1 MRVKMTIQKIEEYQ
15 QSSQLLNNAIESS
28 DEENIS
34 RFKVEVETT
43 WNQLLMIEPKTK
55 EKSFELI
62 EFFLEQIQSHSSGG
76 IFIDQCK
83 WKILALARSLGSG
96 AGDLGDLNRRRL

>member
-1 MRVKMTIQKIEEYQ
+1 MTIQKIEEYQ

-83 WKILALARSLGSG
+83 WKILALARSLGNG

>member
-1 MRVKMTIQKIEEYQ
+1 MTIKKIEEYQ
-15 QSSQLLNNAIESS
+15 HSSELLNNAIETS
-28 DEENIS
+28 DEEKIS
-34 RFKVEVETT
+34 RFKNDVETI

-62 EFFLEQIQSHSSGG
+62 EFFLEQIQSKSNGG

-83 WKILALARSLGSG
+83 WKILALARSLGNG
-96 AGDLGDLNRRRL
+96 GGDLGNLNRRRL